1 MATKH
6 ATHKANTHHAKAH
19 PVHPVEEEKK
29 EEPQPVKE
37 EAPSPYEQHEARI
50 ASLVQAVKDAFT
62 QGGFTIPGDL
72 ETQIRNMAA
81 H

>member
-1 MATKH
+1 M
-6 ATHKANTHHAKAH
+6 
-19 PVHPVEEEKK
+19 EEVKK

-62 QGGFTIPGDL
+62 QGGFVIPGDL